1 MSTNEPGLF
10 NDLEFDNVARAH
22 IRGMAQW
29 AMVIAILAVV
39 GYVISLIQAFSAPA
53 LPAVSQSEGFSDIFM
68 GLERESIPFTILSVA
83 IGLLLNF
90 FLYRFASQ
98 AKKGIDTHNGTELG
112 QSFNSLKAYFMIYS
126 ILIIIVFVIVL
137 LALAVGISQA

>member
-1 MSTNEPGLF
+1 MNSNEPGLF
-10 NDLEFDNVARAH
+10 NDLEFDNIARTH
-22 IRGMAQW
+22 IRSIAQW

-39 GYVISLIQAFSAPA
+39 GYVISLIQAFTAPE
-53 LPAVSQSEGFSDIFM
+53 LPTIQQSEGFGNFFM
-68 GLERESIPFTILSVA
+68 GMERNSIPFTILSVA

-98 AKKGIDTHNGTELG
+98 AKKAIDTRNGTELG

-126 ILIIIVFVIVL
+126 ILIIIVFVIIL
-137 LALAVGISQA
+137 LAVALGISQS

>member
-10 NDLEFDNVARAH
+10 NDLEFDNVARTH
-22 IRGMAQW
+22 IRSMAQW
-29 AMVIAILAVV
+29 AMVIAVLAVV
-39 GYVISLIQAFSAPA
+39 GYVISLIQAFSAPD
-53 LPAVSQSEGFSDIFM
+53 LPTFTRSEGFGDIFM
-68 GLERESIPFTILSVA
+68 GLESQSIPFTILSVA
-83 IGLLLNF
+83 IGLLLNY

-98 AKKGIDTHNGTELG
+98 AKKAIDTRNGTELG